1 MSSSAATP
9 NSPPHPTAESPAAR
23 VLVIN
28 GPNINLLGQR
38 DAAIYGSETLDDL
51 ENLCVN
57 TGAKFGIAVRC
68 YQSNSEGDII
78 TAIHKAIEDREDR
91 IAGIVINAGA
101 YSHTSYAIRDALE
114 VFSGRIIEV
123 HLSNIYRREEF
134 RHHSVL
140 SEVAQG
146 VIVGLGFEGYVLA
159 ISAMALS

>member
-1 MSSSAATP
+1 MSP
-9 NSPPHPTAESPAAR
+9 QPTAESPTTR

-68 YQSNSEGDII
+68 TQSNSEGDII
-78 TAIHKAIEDREDR
+78 TAIHKAIEDQT
-91 IAGIVINAGA
+91 AGIVINAGA

-123 HLSNIYRREEF
+123 HLSNIYQREEF

-159 ISAMALS
+159 ISAMAIS